1 MLLDRT
7 FNVNTTQL
15 TPTVVDETSAR
26 SIEQFIFKEAR
37 LLDSWRFWEWD
48 KLFTDDGMYW
58 VPHKHLQENPFD
70 HISLFWEN
78 RMLRETR
85 IRRVENARNWSQQ
98 PQTQTAHLVG
108 NVCIEGLDE
117 DQALVVSAS
126 FQATEWRLD
135 QRQLAGRYTYKLTG
149 NKDEGWKIK
158 LKRVDLVNCNDVFA
172 NLEVFI

>member
-15 TPTVVDETSAR
+15 TSIIVDEASVR
-26 SIEQFIFKEAR
+26 SIEQFIYKEAR

-58 VPHKHLQENPFD
+58 VPHKHHQENPFD

-108 NVCIEGLDE
+108 NVCIEGRDE

-135 QRQLAGRYTYKLTG
+135 QRQLAGRYTYKLMG
-149 NKDEGWKIK
+149 NKDDGWKIK

>member
-1 MLLDRT
+1 MLLDRA

-15 TPTVVDETSAR
+15 TATVVDEASVR

-37 LLDSWRFWEWD
+37 LLDTWRFWEWD

-58 VPHKHLQENPFD
+58 VPHKHHQENPFD

-149 NKDEGWKIK
+149 DKDAGWRIK